1 MELSEDGL
9 SPPGARNMKRKTITN
24 ICTIP
29 AALFLVLI
37 GIVHS
42 MVNFSGLRRALARG
56 EIAARLGDSVLFN
69 AVFSGLFISLLGLVV
84 LLLLRGLRA
93 GSRQACRVAAAIGI
107 VLGLLGLVGYIRVPT
122 KPLILISLFLGVLL
136 AVPILIWRRELTNP

>member
-9 SPPGARNMKRKTITN
+9 SPPEDRNMNRKTITN

-29 AALFLVLI
+29 PALFLVLI

-56 EIAARLGDSVLFN
+56 EIAARLGDSVLLN
-69 AVFSGLFISLLGLVV
+69 AVFSGLHQFAWA
-84 LLLLRGLRA
+84 RRA
-93 GSRQACRVAAAIGI
+93 SVAARTPRGEPP
-107 VLGLLGLVGYIRVPT
+107 GLPRSCCDRDCPSSPWPCRLHTGSDET
-122 KPLILISLFLGVLL
+122 
-136 AVPILIWRRELTNP
+136 ANPD

>member
-9 SPPGARNMKRKTITN
+9 SPPEDRNMKRKTITN

-29 AALFLVLI
+29 APLFLVLI

-56 EIAARLGDSVLFN
+56 EVAARLGGSVVFN
-69 AVFSGLFISLLGLVV
+69 WVFSWLFLSFVGLV
-84 LLLLRGLRA
+84 LRLFLFVVCVG
-93 GSRQACRVAAAIGI
+93 GRQA
-107 VLGLLGLVGYIRVPT
+107 
-122 KPLILISLFLGVLL
+122 
-136 AVPILIWRRELTNP
+136 WRGA